1 MRSNI
6 SDSDADLLGPRAGKS
21 AISLGLL
28 MSKEERL
35 NSIFTGSRIDGIKHL
50 TEDFNQQDC

>member
-35 NSIFTGSRIDGIKHL
+35 NSIFTGSRIDGIK
-50 TEDFNQQDC
+50 FKY